1 MMIRAYEHINRHAV
15 HFLKRLCVCLL
26 PVGFIFFSSWAAFAE
41 LPQPLEVQAHQVRRI
56 AFFPRAM
63 PVYLYKDVPLQANY
77 DVLSL
82 KRAIRAHASSHP
94 YLSVLSTREIES
106 TLLQGEFDGIDAY
119 HQAQADMGFVHNYMV
134 NLNFDAAIVM
144 LEGVLG
150 NYQKSLIA
158 YEKPNE
164 MAIAWQQLAYAY
176 VYKYQDAAPQEART
190 DVYVQSARHAFMELI
205 RLAPYLTMLEGRQ
218 SAERVMLYDQALE
231 LFLSTPAYR
240 RTPLKDASA
249 LSRKLNADLL
259 VFARIIQTREAAL
272 KLELDLF
279 RRDTQTM
286 ETRVIDLSA
295 QGDREALSENFIDE
309 ATRALNDFY
318 DCTPIAPP
326 SAPKNI
332 EIHAGIGLSY
342 HSFLEYPALIYP
354 HVLSAD
360 LQVSL
365 FFQQYGMMRAG
376 FMLSSILKDPAKRL
390 YQTFQLYRFPIIVG
404 MSYPWRFL
412 RPFAGVGI
420 EFQIS
425 SHYQIVNDLNCRV
438 FGLDDNECSSDKID
452 AHDAQFGINVL
463 FTAGME
469 FMFKQVSFSVEGLIG
484 VTAYPDNSNHP
495 FRYPVGGR
503 MAISYHFY

>member
-1 MMIRAYEHINRHAV
+1 MI
-15 HFLKRLCVCLL
+15 
-26 PVGFIFFSSWAAFAE
+26 FSSMAAFAE
-41 LPQPLEVQAHQVRRI
+41 LPQPIEVQAHQVRRI
-56 AFFPRAM
+56 AFFPHAM

-82 KRAIRAHASSHP
+82 KRAIREHASSHP
-94 YLSVLSTREIES
+94 YLSVLSSQEIES
-106 TLLQGEFDGIDAY
+106 TLFHGEFDGIDAY
-119 HQAQADMGFVHNYMV
+119 NQAQADMGFVHNYMV

-144 LEGVLG
+144 LEGVLD

-176 VYKYQDAAPQEART
+176 VYKYQDADPQEART

-240 RTPLKDASA
+240 RTPLKDATA
-249 LSRKLNADLL
+249 LSRKLDADLL
-259 VFARIIQTREAAL
+259 VFARIIQTRDAAL

-286 ETRVIDLSA
+286 ETRVIDLSSPTDDFSSQA
-295 QGDREALSENFIDE
+295 ARDALSENFIDE

-326 SAPKNI
+326 AEPKNI
-332 EIHAGIGLSY
+332 EVHAGLGLSY

-365 FFQQYGMMRAG
+365 FFQRYGMMRAG
-376 FMLSSILKDPAKRL
+376 FMVSSILKDSSKRL
-390 YQTFQLYRFPIIVG
+390 YHTFQLYRFPIIVG

-412 RPFAGVGI
+412 RPFAGVGL

-438 FGLDDNECSSDKID
+438 FGLDDMECSPDKID
-452 AHDAQFGINVL
+452 AHDAQFGINML
-463 FTAGME
+463 FTLGIE
-469 FMFKQVSFSVEGLIG
+469 FMFKHVSVSAEGILGI
-484 VTAYPDNSNHP
+484 TAYPDNSDHP
-495 FRYPVGGR
+495 FRYPIGGR
-503 MAISYHFY
+503 LAVSYHFY